1 VTALHLAEY
10 LFQVTGFILQAQ
22 PVQVV
27 DLTMVT
33 TVVHMEPVVQ
43 VQTTH

>member
-22 PVQVV
+22 PGQVA

-33 TVVHMEPVVQ
+33 TVVYMVPVVQ
-43 VQTTH
+43 V

>member
-10 LFQVTGFILQAQ
+10 FFQVAGFILQAQ
-22 PVQVV
+22 PVQVA

-33 TVVHMEPVVQ
+33 TVVYMAPVVQ
-43 VQTTH
+43 V

>member
-22 PVQVV
+22 LGQVA

-33 TVVHMEPVVQ
+33 TVVYMVPVVQ
-43 VQTTH
+43 V

>member
-10 LFQVTGFILQAQ
+10 LFQVTGIILQAQ
-22 PVQVV
+22 PVQVA

-33 TVVHMEPVVQ
+33 TVVYMVPVVQ
-43 VQTTH
+43 V